1 LHQPKEEL
9 ALGFRSSAVQPPP
22 FKAPAYPDGRPARR
36 ADARDL
42 LQTGAY
48 APAPAAYR
56 AARAAAAPVSAPAA
70 APAETVSS
78 TSVRAARAATP
89 AATPAP
95 AAPAPAPPAN
105 GCLMGFLQNH
115 GEYSTLL
122 RLIYASNSNIS
133 RAPPPPRRRH
143 ARVERLP
150 WHAMHL

>member
-1 LHQPKEEL
+1 VRCSHRL
-9 ALGFRSSAVQPPP
+9 
-22 FKAPAYPDGRPARR
+22 FKAPANPDGRPARR

-56 AARAAAAPVSAPAA
+56 AARGAAAPVSAPAA